1 MKSVFRF
8 MASNTF
14 RVLKAVS
21 GLYLII
27 LGVFYPESNGLA
39 LALVGGMMLLAGLM
53 DFCLLAPLFGYPFLG
68 DDLRKAV
75 SEKKVVKAKA
85 KKKKKK

>member
-1 MKSVFRF
+1 
-8 MASNTF
+8 MAGNTF

-53 DFCLLAPLFGYPFLG
+53 YFCLLAPLFGYPFLG

>member
-1 MKSVFRF
+1 MKSVFKF
-8 MASNTF
+8 MASNAF
-14 RVLKAVS
+14 RVLKAIS

-27 LGVFYPESNGLA
+27 LGVFFPDSNGLA
-39 LALVGGMMLLAGLM
+39 LALIGGMMLLSGLM
-53 DFCLLAPLFGYPFLG
+53 DFCILAPLFGYPFLG

-75 SEKKVVKAKA
+75 SEKKAAKA